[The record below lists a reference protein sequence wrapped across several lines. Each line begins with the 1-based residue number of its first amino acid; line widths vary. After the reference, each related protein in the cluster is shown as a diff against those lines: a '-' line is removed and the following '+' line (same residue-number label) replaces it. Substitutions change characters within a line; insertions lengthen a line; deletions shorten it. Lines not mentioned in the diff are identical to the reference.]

1 MFPWYGNVTN
11 SSCIENYSTICIDQ
25 RMSFKKMQFWHK
37 NNCCILESI
46 IFIGDTNFH
55 MQALFAS
62 TLTFVIKIHTI
73 THRTRLYKQSQQ
85 TPPLM
90 HCTYKS
96 QSVSHPLLQ
105 LQNESSHH
113 TTFPKKNKRIFSMF
127 LRKFSLSFASSSP
140 SSSSAFLTSFCN
152 SSRDFL
158 VS

>member
-73 THRTRLYKQSQQ
+73 THRTKVVQAVTTNATTNALHLQKSICFSSITATAEWKQSSHN
-85 TPPLM
+85 L
-90 HCTYKS
+90 S
-96 QSVSHPLLQ
+96 QEKQ
-105 LQNESSHH
+105 
-113 TTFPKKNKRIFSMF
+113 KDIFNVPAQVFVEFCFKFTKFFFCLSNIF
-127 LRKFSLSFASSSP
+127 L
-140 SSSSAFLTSFCN
+140 
-152 SSRDFL
+152 
-158 VS
+158 

>member
-11 SSCIENYSTICIDQ
+11 SSCIENYSTICTDQ

-55 MQALFAS
+55 MQALFVS

-90 HCTYKS
+90 HCIYKS

-105 LQNESSHH
+105 LQNESNH